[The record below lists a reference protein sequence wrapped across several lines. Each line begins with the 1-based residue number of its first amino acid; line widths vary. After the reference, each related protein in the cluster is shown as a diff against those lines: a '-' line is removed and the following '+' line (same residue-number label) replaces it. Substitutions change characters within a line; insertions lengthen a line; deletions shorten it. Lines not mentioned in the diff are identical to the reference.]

1 MKRILYLPPAALL
14 TIGLYLLGLQF
25 TDNMHETLP
34 GELYR
39 SAQLTSAQ
47 LESYRRTYGIKS
59 VLNLRGDNT
68 GADWYDAEH
77 AYTQKTGL
85 THLNFRMSSGSELSK
100 AQVKELIALMQAA
113 PKPLLIHC
121 KHGADRTGLAV
132 ALYFA
137 AIANKGE
144 EAAESQ
150 LSLTYGHIPWISAA
164 RAMDETFEAMEPMLG
179 FSDS

>member
-1 MKRILYLPPAALL
+1 MKRVLYLPLAALL
-14 TIGLYLLGLQF
+14 AVGFYLLGLQF

-39 SAQLTSAQ
+39 SAQLTPAQ
-47 LESYRRTYGIKS
+47 LESYRRMYGIKS

-68 GADWYDAEH
+68 GAEWYDAEQ
-77 AYTQKTGL
+77 AYTRKAGVTY
-85 THLNFRMSSGSELSK
+85 LNFRMSSKRELSK
-100 AQVKELIALMQAA
+100 AQVKELIAMMDAA

-137 AIANKGE
+137 AIADKGE
-144 EAAESQ
+144 EEAESQ

>member
-1 MKRILYLPPAALL
+1 MKFILHLPLAALL
-14 TIGLYLLGLQF
+14 AIGIYLLGLQF
-25 TDNMHETLP
+25 TDNMHEALP

-39 SAQLTSAQ
+39 SAQLTPAQ

-59 VLNLRGDNT
+59 VLNLRGDNA
-68 GADWYDAEH
+68 GADWYDAER
-77 AYTQKTGL
+77 AYMQKANI
-85 THLNFRMSSGSELSK
+85 THLNFRMSSKRALDE
-100 AQVKELIALMQAA
+100 AQVKELIAMMQAA

-144 EAAESQ
+144 EEAESQ
-150 LSLTYGHIPWISAA
+150 LSLTYGHIPWLSAA

-179 FSDS
+179 FAGS